1 MFHYYSLSIFT
12 NNYKVMLKTSNAY
25 SVFEYVIYGGRNMK
39 ILELPIEFEFNGQK
53 NTIYPSLII
62 LNNELTLVDTGYANF
77 LTLIE
82 NEILKNG
89 YEMKNLKNIIITH
102 YDDDHIGS
110 LYDFKEK
117 YPWIN
122 IIASEIESKYISGEM
137 KSERLIQAEEMLKS
151 MPNSEVDFGNWFI
164 QQLKNLKHISV
175 DEKVH
180 DGDMILDDKC
190 RIIATMG
197 HTSGHISLYFPSLNS
212 VITGDAAVNEKQK
225 LIIANPNFCLDVDN
239 AQQSLRKIKNLKAE
253 TYYCYHGGK
262 FSL

>member
-1 MFHYYSLSIFT
+1 
-12 NNYKVMLKTSNAY
+12 
-25 SVFEYVIYGGRNMK
+25 MK
-39 ILELPIEFEFNGQK
+39 ILELAIEFEFNGQK
-53 NTIYPSLII
+53 NYIYPSLIVS
-62 LNNELTLVDTGYANF
+62 NDQLTLVDTGYTNF

-82 NEILKNG
+82 NEILENG

-137 KSERLIQAEEMLKS
+137 KSERLVQAEEMLEN
-151 MPNSEVDFGNWFI
+151 MPNEEIEFGKWFI
-164 QQLKNLKHISV
+164 QQLKNLKHVPI

-180 DGDMILDDKC
+180 DGDMILDNEC
-190 RIIATMG
+190 RVVATPG
-197 HTSGHISLYFPSLNS
+197 HTSGHISLYFPNLKS
-212 VITGDAAVNEKQK
+212 VITGDAAVQDNHE
-225 LIIANPNFCLDVDN
+225 LVIANPHFCLN
-239 AQQSLRKIKNLKAE
+239 IEKAKQSLSVIKDLKAE

-262 FSL
+262 FTL

>member
-1 MFHYYSLSIFT
+1 
-12 NNYKVMLKTSNAY
+12 
-25 SVFEYVIYGGRNMK
+25 MK
-39 ILELPIEFEFNGQK
+39 IIELPIECECNGQK
-53 NTIYPSLII
+53 NYIYPSLII

-89 YEMKNLKNIIITH
+89 YEMKDLKNIIITH

-137 KSERLIQAEEMLKS
+137 KSERLVQAEEMLES
-151 MPNSEVDFGNWFI
+151 MPNEEIEFGKWFI
-164 QQLKNLKHISV
+164 QQLKNLKHVSI

-180 DGDMILDDKC
+180 DGDMILDNKC
-190 RIIATMG
+190 RIVATPG
-197 HTSGHISLYFPSLNS
+197 HTSGHISLYFPSLKS
-212 VITGDAAVNEKQK
+212 VITGDAAVNEGHE
-225 LIIANPNFCLDVDN
+225 LVIANPHFCLSVEK
-239 AQQSLRKIKNLKAE
+239 AEWSLRKIRNLKVE

-262 FSL
+262 FSNY

>member
-1 MFHYYSLSIFT
+1 
-12 NNYKVMLKTSNAY
+12 
-25 SVFEYVIYGGRNMK
+25 MK

-53 NTIYPSLII
+53 NYIYPSLII

-82 NEILKNG
+82 NEILKSG

-137 KSERLIQAEEMLKS
+137 KSERLIQADEMLKS
-151 MPNSEVDFGNWFI
+151 MPDNEVEFGKWFI
-164 QQLKNLKHISV
+164 QQLKNLKHVSI

-180 DGDMILDDKC
+180 DGDMILDNKC
-190 RIIATMG
+190 RIVATPG

-212 VITGDAAVNEKQK
+212 VITGDAAVNEQQE

-262 FSL
+262 CSL